1 MTDRTVVPPILPEEA
16 YEGMQVVARSDV
28 GCVREENQD
37 FMGWFVA
44 GPRQL
49 LVVADGMGG
58 HSGGYEA
65 SRLSVQAIGEVFSD
79 DPKRDPEELLD
90 AAIQAAN
97 TRVLAVG
104 GDTPTL
110 RGMGST
116 AVLALV
122 EEDQLWIAHVG
133 DSRAYLVR
141 AGEAIRL
148 TRDHT
153 QVNRMVAAG
162 LIPETHADGHPL
174 GHILDRSVG
183 SGPEL
188 DVEVAEPISLMP
200 HDRVV
205 LCSDGFSGMLTDY
218 EVGQQFAPQKDLDD
232 SVRSGIEMALERG
245 APDNTTIA
253 AMAVESGEPLP
264 EIRRPEPPPPMERTS
279 FETEPSTSAKVL
291 MTLLVVAASTLVL
304 WFVSTL

>member
-1 MTDRTVVPPILPEEA
+1 MTDRTVVPPILPDEPH
-16 YEGMQVVARSDV
+16 EGIRVVARSDV

-37 FMGWFVA
+37 FMGWFVS

-65 SRLSVQAIGEVFSD
+65 SRISVQTIGEVFSE
-79 DPKRDPEELLD
+79 DPTREPSELLE
-90 AAIQAAN
+90 AAIKAAN
-97 TRVLAVG
+97 ERVRAVA
-104 GDTPTL
+104 TENSEL

-116 AVLALV
+116 AVLALI
-122 EEDQLWIAHVG
+122 EDHTLHVAHVG

-141 AGEAIRL
+141 AGEAVRL

-162 LIPETHADGHPL
+162 LIPEAHADGHPL

-183 SGPEL
+183 SGPDV
-188 DVEVAEPISLMP
+188 DVEVAEPLDLEP
-200 HDRVV
+200 HDRVL
-205 LCSDGFSGMLTDY
+205 LCSDGYTGLVSDH
-218 EVGQQFAPQKDLDD
+218 EVGQHFLPATNLDD
-232 SVRSGIEMALERG
+232 SVRSGIELALRRG

-253 AMAVESGEPLP
+253 AVAVVSDEPLP
-264 EIRRPEPPPPMERTS
+264 EVRSPEPPPALSRT
-279 FETEPSTSAKVL
+279 FNTEPGATTK
-291 MTLLVVAASTLVL
+291 LLLAAVSLGVAGLAWWMAAGV
-304 WFVSTL
+304 

>member
-1 MTDRTVVPPILPEEA
+1 LTDRTVVPPILPDEP
-16 YEGMQVVARSDV
+16 YEGLRVIARSDV

-65 SRLSVQAIGEVFSD
+65 SRLSVQAIGEVFSE
-79 DPKRDPEELLD
+79 DPTRAPEDLLD
-90 AAIQAAN
+90 AAICAAN
-97 TRVLAVG
+97 TRVRAVASENAE
-104 GDTPTL
+104 L

-116 AVLALV
+116 AVCALV
-122 EEDQLWIAHVG
+122 EDGRVWIGHVG

-162 LIPETHADGHPL
+162 LIPESHADGHPL

-183 SGPEL
+183 SAPEIE
-188 DVEVAEPISLMP
+188 VEVASPLLLEP
-200 HDRVV
+200 HDRLV
-205 LCSDGFSGMLTDY
+205 LCSDGYCGLVNDV
-218 EVGQQFAPQKDLDD
+218 EVGRHFEPRVELDD
-232 SVRSGIEMALERG
+232 SVRSAIELALRRG
-245 APDNTTIA
+245 APDNTTVA
-253 AMAVESGEPLP
+253 AMAVLSDEPLP
-264 EIRRPEPPPPMERTS
+264 EVKSPAPPPPMART
-279 FETEPSTSAKVL
+279 FNTEPSAAVKAL
-291 MTLLVVAASTLVL
+291 LGLVVAATVALAWWV
-304 WFVSTL
+304 VTGV